1 MSESLTKQKLVFK
14 KAFKKQNEKIDALE
28 RTMNAQ
34 ASLISSQAEMLKEM
48 NRKLLE
54 TEQKMA
60 DFIHAKVRKR
70 PSDQDD
76 YEEPN
81 KKLKSS

>member
-14 KAFKKQNEKIDALE
+14 KAFKKQNEKIDTLE
-28 RTMNAQ
+28 RTVNAQ

>member
-1 MSESLTKQKLVFK
+1 M
-14 KAFKKQNEKIDALE
+14 E
-28 RTMNAQ
+28 RTINAQ

-48 NRKLLE
+48 NKKLLE

-70 PSDQDD
+70 PASEDND
-76 YEEPN
+76 YEESS
-81 KKLKSS
+81 KKLKSN